1 MVDLYHSGHISLD
14 FVGSRLWF
22 FDESHELLISP
33 WAVAVQAQ
41 APFGA
46 EFHDETVETLV
57 QDQLLGENDSLIRY
71 CWSNQKFCSTT
82 SCHLVAIHG
91 YPKVFN
97 TLTLWLGRLQTTL
110 GIEPLSPVFD
120 KWLRISRSWSLTAKK
135 TSTSPLIHHWFT
147 TMFFSKRNARN
158 RSLQHRAQAAKV
170 WKMLGVK
177 ELHHTPDA
185 VDTPYWSPWNDY
197 QWLSNGHHLVYGK

>member
-97 TLTLWLGRLQTTL
+97 ALTLWLGRLQTTL

-135 TSTSPLIHHWFT
+135 TSTSPLIHHYV
-147 TMFFSKRNARN
+147 FFERNARN

-185 VDTPYWSPWNDY
+185 VDTPYWGPHDLI
-197 QWLSNGHHLVYGK
+197 WLSVII

>member
-97 TLTLWLGRLQTTL
+97 ALTLWLGRLQTTL

-147 TMFFSKRNARN
+147 TMFSSKEMPEIAASNIAPKLR
-158 RSLQHRAQAAKV
+158 RSGKCLA
-170 WKMLGVK
+170 WKSCTTHLT
-177 ELHHTPDA
+177 LWIHHTGVPMI
-185 VDTPYWSPWNDY
+185 
-197 QWLSNGHHLVYGK
+197 

>member
-135 TSTSPLIHHWFT
+135 NIHITIDSPLIHHYV
-147 TMFFSKRNARN
+147 FFEKKCQKSQPPTSRPSSEGLENAWRE
-158 RSLQHRAQAAKV
+158 RAAP
-170 WKMLGVK
+170 
-177 ELHHTPDA
+177 HTWRCGYTILVPMK
-185 VDTPYWSPWNDY
+185 
-197 QWLSNGHHLVYGK
+197 WLSVII